1 MENDLTMKKFRYERK
16 FMISDLDFQL
26 IEHLIKHNPA
36 MFLEKFHE
44 RRVNNIYFDSVDFK
58 NYHEKVSGISERIK
72 IRIRWYGK
80 TFSLIKEPVLEIKIK
95 KEELNRKITFK
106 LKSFTLDKNFSSD
119 FLQKKVF
126 EKSSLPG
133 FFAEMLRVSRPV
145 LLNSY
150 ERKYFQ
156 SVNKKYKITLDK
168 NLSFFKLKN
177 KNNRFNEKIL
187 DKDNQILEI
196 KYPEDCDDKILEVTK
211 HFPFRLTASS
221 KYVYGVDLLELW

>member
-1 MENDLTMKKFRYERK
+1 
-16 FMISDLDFQL
+16 
-26 IEHLIKHNPA
+26 

-72 IRIRWYGK
+72 VRIRWYGK
-80 TFSLIKEPVLEIKIK
+80 TFGLIKEPVLEIKIK
-95 KEELNRKITFK
+95 KEELNRKTTFK
-106 LKSFTLDKNFSSD
+106 LKSFALDKNFSSD

-126 EKSSLPG
+126 EKSNLPG

-168 NLSFFKLKN
+168 NLAFFKLKN
-177 KNNRFNEKIL
+177 NNNRFNEKIL
-187 DKDNQILEI
+187 DNDHQILEI
-196 KYPEDCDDKILEVTK
+196 KYPEDCDDKILEVAK